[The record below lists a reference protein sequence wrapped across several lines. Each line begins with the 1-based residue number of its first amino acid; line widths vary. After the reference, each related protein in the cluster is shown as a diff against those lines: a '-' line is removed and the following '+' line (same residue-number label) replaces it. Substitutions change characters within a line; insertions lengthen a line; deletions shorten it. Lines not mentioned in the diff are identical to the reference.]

1 MADPSQ
7 SISELKID
15 RSAPSPESRSRMW
28 LLILAGVA
36 LYGRL
41 LGTEELTSKA
51 I

>member
-1 MADPSQ
+1 LM
-7 SISELKID
+7 
-15 RSAPSPESRSRMW
+15 

>member
-1 MADPSQ
+1 M
-7 SISELKID
+7 L
-15 RSAPSPESRSRMW
+15 M

>member
-1 MADPSQ
+1 LMV
-7 SISELKID
+7 
-15 RSAPSPESRSRMW
+15 
-28 LLILAGVA
+28 LILAGVT

>member
-1 MADPSQ
+1 MTARRTVAT
-7 SISELKID
+7 LLGL
-15 RSAPSPESRSRMW
+15 AV
-28 LLILAGVA
+28 LAACLILAGVA

>member
-1 MADPSQ
+1 M
-7 SISELKID
+7 L
-15 RSAPSPESRSRMW
+15 MV
-28 LLILAGVA
+28 LILAGVT

>member
-1 MADPSQ
+1 MV
-7 SISELKID
+7 
-15 RSAPSPESRSRMW
+15 
-28 LLILAGVA
+28 LILAGVT